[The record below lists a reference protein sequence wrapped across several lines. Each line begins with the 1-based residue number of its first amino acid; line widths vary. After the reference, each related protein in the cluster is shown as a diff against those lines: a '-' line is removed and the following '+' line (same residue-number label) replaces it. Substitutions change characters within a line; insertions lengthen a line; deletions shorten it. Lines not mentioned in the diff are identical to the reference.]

1 MIPVFLPFSCFF
13 RFQFLCRRFP
23 FIAALERHLVE
34 LNLRQA
40 GVIMN
45 VHAENTIDG
54 TLAGWLRFTA
64 TLKSTDK
71 NYKYAVRSEI
81 LDSWMRCRQAKVN
94 PTDNR
99 IHHQL
104 EHTGLQVMLRQNQ
117 TLIKIAK
124 PFMENLY
131 RIVAGTGFVVV
142 LTDVRGYIMEIL
154 GDKNALLNP
163 ITVSFFQ
170 GASWSEEEAGTNAIG
185 TALVIKKPIQVSGSE
200 HYCRK
205 HHCLTCSAAPILDA
219 QGKVMGIL
227 DVSGESTAAH
237 SHTLGMVVAA
247 AEAIMAQLSIRK
259 KNNELKVINNRL
271 TNIFNTMSD
280 GVILIDNNGV
290 ISELNPVAQKIL
302 GAGLSEAKPGVQVE
316 SILGTKHT
324 FIRRMLKC
332 KESCPGV
339 EIMLDTSQGLSHCLA
354 SGEPVTD
361 EQGLVTGGVIILRP
375 IKQIQSLVNRFI
387 GHYGTL
393 QFSDIIGESKAILEA
408 VRIASLAA
416 TSMSNVL
423 LQGESGTGKEI
434 FAQAIHNRSDRRV
447 GPFIAVNC
455 GAIPRELI
463 GSELFGYGD
472 GAFTGAKRG
481 GKPGKFELADGG
493 TLFLD
498 EIGDMPLEQQV
509 ALLRVLQE
517 RKVIRIGCDKV
528 IPIDVRVI
536 CATNKHLMKEVERGT
551 FRKDLYYR
559 LDVISITIPP
569 LRERSEDIVPLFNHF
584 LEKMD
589 KACRGLAVSP
599 EVITRIVRYSWPGN
613 VRELQNVVE
622 RIVSLTEGSL
632 ITVANL
638 PQDICNWQPAVTAE
652 VAVAYA
658 DDIRPNTF
666 CRREQRR
673 VYLAENERQ
682 EIVALL
688 SSHRGNVSL
697 TAKSMGVS
705 RNTLYRKMKQY
716 AIYN

>member
-1 MIPVFLPFSCFF
+1 MY
-13 RFQFLCRRFP
+13 
-23 FIAALERHLVE
+23 
-34 LNLRQA
+34 
-40 GVIMN
+40 
-45 VHAENTIDG
+45 AENNFDG
-54 TLAGWLRFTA
+54 TLAGWLRFTSP
-64 TLKSTDK
+64 LKNKDK
-71 NYKYAVRSEI
+71 NYKYAVRRDI
-81 LDSWMRCRQAKVN
+81 LESWIRCREAKVS

-99 IHHQL
+99 IHLQL
-104 EHTGLQVMLRQNQ
+104 EYTSLQVMLRQNQ
-117 TLIKIAK
+117 ELIRIAK

-131 RIVAGTGFVVV
+131 KIVTGSGFVVC

-154 GDKNALLNP
+154 GDKDTLLNP

-185 TALVIKKPIQVSGSE
+185 TALVIKRPIQVSGSE

-219 QGKVMGIL
+219 QGNLLGIL

-237 SHTLGMVVAA
+237 LHTLGMVVAA
-247 AEAIMAQLSIRK
+247 AEAIMAQLGIRK
-259 KNNELKVINNRL
+259 KNNELKVINHRL

-280 GVILIDNNGV
+280 GVILVDNNGV

-302 GAGLSEAKPGVQVE
+302 DADLGKPEVKPGVQVE
-316 SILGTKHT
+316 SILGTKQT

-332 KESCPGV
+332 KESCLDV
-339 EIMLDTSQGLSHCLA
+339 EIMLDTGQGLSHCLA

-361 EQGLVTGGVIILRP
+361 EQGFVTGGVIILRP

-408 VRIASLAA
+408 IRIASLAA
-416 TSMSNVL
+416 TTMANVL

-434 FAQAIHNRSDRRV
+434 FAQAIHNRSDRRA

-481 GKPGKFELADGG
+481 GKPGKFELACGG

-517 RKVIRIGCDKV
+517 RKVNRIGCDKV

-536 CATNKHLMKEVERGT
+536 CATNKHLMKEVEKGT

-569 LRERSEDIVPLFNHF
+569 LRERPEDIVPLFNHF
-584 LEKMD
+584 LEKLD
-589 KACRGLAVSP
+589 KQSRRLVVSP
-599 EVITRIVRYSWPGN
+599 EVIERLVRYSWPGN

-622 RIVSLTEGSL
+622 RIVSLTEGQL
-632 ITVANL
+632 ITLANL
-638 PQDICNWQPAVTAE
+638 PQDICNRQPAS
-652 VAVAYA
+652 VAGIVANSP
-658 DDIRPNTF
+658 DDTRPESV